1 MFLFRTTFILM
12 KLHPRRQDLSISKKI
27 QPNELKSK
35 SLSVQ
40 KVNLDQYLCS
50 WTLALE
56 NLEMLFLYSIQDR
69 KVKFFIGNISIYK
82 KSWEKQTRFSDKYLY
97 VRLFGCIE
105 HGSNISI
112 KQMQPELHVMVQ
124 RTTICLK
131 QEVFVK

>member
-1 MFLFRTTFILM
+1 M
-12 KLHPRRQDLSISKKI
+12 KLHPGRQGLSISKKQNKT

-35 SLSVQ
+35 GLFVQ
-40 KVNLDQYLCS
+40 KFSLGQYFCS

-56 NLEMLFLYSIQDR
+56 NLEMLFLKAR
-69 KVKFFIGNISIYK
+69 KVKFFIGNIEISTYK
-82 KSWEKQTRFSDKYLY
+82 KSGAKQTRFSDKYLY

-105 HGSNISI
+105 QGSNISV